1 MNDRRHDDRLAPRLL
16 LAVFLPFATGY
27 FLSFFFRNVNAVIAK
42 DLAREFALTP
52 SDLGLL
58 TSAYLLAFALA
69 QLPVGVLLDRY
80 GPRRVMASLLC
91 VAGCGALTFGLAQDF
106 VTLTLGR
113 ALIGLGVSAGLMGAI
128 KGFSLW
134 FPASRQAT
142 LNGWFIAVG
151 GIGGMSA
158 TAPVEAMLGSIGWR
172 ALFYGL
178 AVLSLLAA
186 AIIHAMVPEKALPGK
201 SETWGGQFGRLKE
214 VFGRVDFWRIVMP
227 LVVSHATYQALQGLW
242 LGSWLADVARMER
255 QEVANLLFATIFCY
269 TLGAVFF
276 GTAGDRLAR
285 IGLSRMT
292 VYKLGLSL
300 TLVCFAGICLDVQ
313 TGRQA
318 IILLYGFASISIAL
332 AYPLLTPRFPLAM
345 TGRVVTASN
354 LLMFGASFA
363 FQWGIGA
370 VLKQYPVSDGRYAP
384 EGYAAAFGALALAQL
399 VAIAWLWPMKE
410 GHPAPGPFRGAA

>member
-1 MNDRRHDDRLAPRLL
+1 MNDPRIDDRLAPKLL

-42 DLAREFALTP
+42 DLARDFTLTP

-69 QLPVGVLLDRY
+69 QLPIGVLLDRF

-106 VTLTLGR
+106 IALTLGR

-134 FPASRQAT
+134 FPPSRLAT
-142 LNGWFIAVG
+142 LNGWYIAVG
-151 GIGGMSA
+151 GVGGMSA

-186 AIIHAMVPEKALPGK
+186 AFIFTAVPEKPLPGK
-201 SETWGGQFGRLKE
+201 PGTWGEQFGRLRE
-214 VFGRVDFWRIVMP
+214 VFSRVDFWRIALP
-227 LVVSHATYQALQGLW
+227 LVVGHATYQALQGLW
-242 LGSWLADVARMER
+242 LGPWLADVVGLER
-255 QEVANLLFATIFCY
+255 TAAANMLLAAAFAY
-269 TLGAVFF
+269 TLGSVFF
-276 GTAGDRLAR
+276 GVASDRLLRHGIAR
-285 IGLSRMT
+285 LT
-292 VYKLGLSL
+292 VYKIGM
-300 TLVCFAGICLDVQ
+300 TLALAAFIAIWLDVQ
-313 TGRQA
+313 AGRLA
-318 IILLYGFASISIAL
+318 IIAVYGFMVISASL
-332 AYPLLTPRFPLAM
+332 AYSLFTVRFPPEM
-345 TGRVVTASN
+345 TGRVNTASN

-363 FQWGIGA
+363 CQWGIGA
-370 VLKQYPVSDGRYAP
+370 VLKQYPVIDGRYAP
-384 EGYAAAFGALALAQL
+384 AGYAVAFGALAIAQL
-399 VAIAWLWPMKE
+399 ATLLWLWPMKE
-410 GHPAPGPFRGAA
+410 AKP